1 MAERPIL
8 YSFRRCPYA
17 MRARMAIT
25 ISQTPVR
32 LREVLL
38 RAKPPEMLAHGETV
52 PVLVDGD
59 AVIAQSL
66 DIMHWALAKHDPEN
80 WLISAKDPLIAQND
94 GAFKHHL
101 DRYKYHS
108 RYADTDAMAHRAEGL
123 RHLENLNA
131 RLKDAPFLAGDQRG
145 FVDVAL
151 FPFVRQFRIPD
162 MAWFDALP
170 LMPLRTWLA
179 GMMGSALFEGVMV
192 KYPVWKETGQEIEFP
207 RRLMGI

>member
-1 MAERPIL
+1 
-8 YSFRRCPYA
+8 

-25 ISQTPVR
+25 ISQTPVI

-38 RAKPPEMLAHGETV
+38 RDKPPEMLIHGDTV

-59 AVIAQSL
+59 KALTESL
-66 DIMHWALAKHDPEN
+66 DVMHWALSKHDPEH
-80 WLISAKDPLIAQND
+80 WLKSAADPLIAQND
-94 GAFKHHL
+94 GPFKHHL

-108 RYADTDAMAHRAEGL
+108 RYADADAMAHRAEGL
-123 RHLENLNA
+123 RHLEGLNA

-162 MAWFDALP
+162 MEWFDALP
-170 LMPLRTWLA
+170 LMPLRTWLS
-179 GMMGSALFEGVMV
+179 GMMSSTLFESVMV
-192 KYPVWKETGQEIEFP
+192 KHPVWKETGEDIRFP
-207 RRLMGI
+207 EA